1 MSEVFQ
7 MTCTQNKTIGTFMQ
21 VQEDKRAA
29 YRLREP
35 PLRIRILLATPLLVL
50 TPPLNRS
57 DVSRKLVDEVD
68 CAVVVVEMMC
78 RITGIVLASIDWKS
92 GIISYWYCQV
102 IFLLFLISG
111 EGGSNG
117 AEAFNLPISMYIIW
131 LHPLT
136 FDLRSE
142 AVLTVDWRTG
152 FQDEAIHD

>member
-1 MSEVFQ
+1 MWAAKYSRWHVPR
-7 MTCTQNKTIGTFMQ
+7 TIQSLLMQ

-68 CAVVVVEMMC
+68 CAVVVEMMC
-78 RITGIVLASIDWKS
+78 RITGIVLVSIDWKS
-92 GIISYWYCQV
+92 DILSYWYCQV

-117 AEAFNLPISMYIIW
+117 AEAINLPISMYGFILWLLIW
-131 LHPLT
+131 GRRQFAS
-136 FDLRSE
+136 FDGRLR
-142 AVLTVDWRTG
+142 
-152 FQDEAIHD
+152 DEAIHD